1 MSGLWTPRQTSPLPV
16 ELMFVVSCPAALN
29 TMLELSHS
37 IRHPSEYLPISPAF
51 VLVLFS
57 RSDCSA
63 SPVSA
68 VIPLKHHLNYE
79 VLEKGHVRFWVQA
92 VKLSP
97 SVSYRFVVN
106 EKEVTSGEV
115 MLSSIMVYRKEGAD
129 LGIERAFFDV
139 KQCSEN
145 I

>member
-1 MSGLWTPRQTSPLPV
+1 MDSGRSAGGQPLLV
-16 ELMFVVSCPAALN
+16 ELMFVVSCPAALK

-51 VLVLFS
+51 VFVLFFWG
-57 RSDCSA
+57 SDCSA
-63 SPVSA
+63 SSVSA

-97 SVSYRFVVN
+97 SVSYRFIVN
-106 EKEVTSGEV
+106 DKEVTSGEV
-115 MLSSIMVYRKEGAD
+115 MLSPIMIYR
-129 LGIERAFFDV
+129 LPW
-139 KQCSEN
+139 
-145 I
+145 